1 MKFPSMEKKA
11 KRVIIRGPSGETEN
25 ERQEIKQR
33 QFDVRASWDSDTE
46 FRRRVVK
53 NNLGV
58 VAQVISL
65 AELLRRCGAVEWPMS
80 GLG

>member
-11 KRVIIRGPSGETEN
+11 KRVISRGLSGETEN

-33 QFDVRASWDSDTE
+33 QFNVRSAWDSDTE

-53 NNLGV
+53 NNLGG
-58 VAQVISL
+58 VAQDISL
-65 AELLRRCGAVEWPMS
+65 AELLRRC
-80 GLG
+80 

>member
-1 MKFPSMEKKA
+1 MKFPGMKNKR
-11 KRVIIRGPSGETEN
+11 KRVIIRGLSGESEA

-33 QFDVRASWDSDTE
+33 QFAIRESWDRETE

-58 VAQVISL
+58 TAQDINL
-65 AELLRRCGAVEWPMS
+65 A
-80 GLG
+80 GLIGGMGGR

>member
-1 MKFPSMEKKA
+1 MKFPSMEKKR
-11 KRVIIRGPSGETEN
+11 KRVIIRGLIGETEN

-33 QFDVRASWDSDTE
+33 QLAIRAAWDSETE

-58 VAQVISL
+58 TPQNVSL
-65 AELLRRCGAVEWPMS
+65 ASSLTH
-80 GLG
+80 

>member
-11 KRVIIRGPSGETEN
+11 KRVIIRGLSGETEN

-58 VAQVISL
+58 VAQDISL
-65 AELLRRCGAVEWPMS
+65 AELLRRC
-80 GLG
+80 